1 MNYTIFATGFGW
13 IAVAG
18 SEQGL
23 SRITLPQTNRE
34 EALGYIAGLAPQPV
48 ADSSF
53 FGDLIPRLQGYFKGE
68 RVEFPDALDLTGT
81 TTFQQAVWK
90 ATRTIPY
97 GETRAYG
104 WVAGEM
110 GVPGAGRAVGQALGR
125 NRFPIVVP
133 CHRVVGSDGSLG
145 GFSNGL
151 ETKRRLLALESGVM

>member
-34 EALGYIAGLAPQPV
+34 EALGYIAGLVPQPV

-68 RVEFPDALDLTGT
+68 RVEFPDALDLCGSTP
-81 TTFQQAVWK
+81 FQRNVW
-90 ATRTIPY
+90 ALTRAIPY
-97 GETRAYG
+97 GETRTYG
-104 WVAGEM
+104 WIAKEIGL
-110 GVPGAGRAVGQALGR
+110 PPAGRAVGQALAR

>member
-18 SEQGL
+18 SKQGL

-34 EALGYIAGLAPQPV
+34 EALGYIADLALQPV
-48 ADSSF
+48 APSF

-68 RVEFPDALDLTGT
+68 KVEFPDALDLRGSTP
-81 TTFQQAVWK
+81 FQRNVW
-90 ATRTIPY
+90 ALTRAIPY
-97 GETRAYG
+97 GETRTYG
-104 WVAGEM
+104 WIAKEIGL
-110 GVPGAGRAVGQALGR
+110 PRAGRAVGQALAR

-133 CHRVVGSDGSLG
+133 CHRVVASDGSMG